1 MIQHKFSNA
10 CSPPFRVCKY
20 EGNVGFIV
28 GNIRHHKGKSYYNL
42 PEKDKGNVGLNIG
55 NIRHHKGKTYYNL
68 SEKDKGNVGLF

>member
-42 PEKDKGNVGLNIG
+42 PEKD
-55 NIRHHKGKTYYNL
+55 
-68 SEKDKGNVGLF
+68 